1 MGETLRMYKKTKG
14 VSSDGREVELRNGG
28 KERPPA
34 VGSCCVQG
42 NETVRSLLVIK
53 FILKK
58 SFPNITQKLLQNY
71 PITRILPGASGEDH
85 GIFFTCSA

>member
-1 MGETLRMYKKTKG
+1 MRMYKKTKG
-14 VSSDGREVELRNGG
+14 VSSDGREVKLRNGT

-53 FILKK
+53 LVLKK
-58 SFPNITQKLLQNY
+58 SFPNITPKLPPHY
-71 PITRILPGASGEDH
+71 PDTARSKW
-85 GIFFTCSA
+85 